1 MSRISSKGQVA
12 IPKTVLDALGLKPG
26 DIVEFEA
33 RKGLVVG
40 KPKKLVDAG
49 QAWFWS
55 RQWQR
60 QEREAEKDIRAGRI
74 RERKTSRGGNKKK
87 K

>member
-12 IPKTVLDALGLKPG
+12 IPKSVLDALSLKPG
-26 DIVEFEA
+26 DIIEFEA
-33 RKGLVVG
+33 RRGLVVG

-55 RQWQR
+55 RKWQQ
-60 QEREAEKDIRAGRI
+60 QEREAERDIRAGRI
-74 RERKTSRGGNKKK
+74 RERKTSRAGGKKQK
-87 K
+87 